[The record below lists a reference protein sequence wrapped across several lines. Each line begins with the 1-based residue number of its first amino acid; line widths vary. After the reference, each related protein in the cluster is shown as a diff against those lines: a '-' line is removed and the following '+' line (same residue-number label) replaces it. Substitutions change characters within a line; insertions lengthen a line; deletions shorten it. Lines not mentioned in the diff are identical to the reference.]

1 MSATVRKWVGRSG
14 KKNGI
19 SAVARLLVPGYGG
32 FVPRTRA
39 AKSFAAFAN
48 RELLLRKSKNE
59 TMAQDGK
66 SRIVGSHLLRRRK
79 GPKL

>member
-66 SRIVGSHLLRRRK
+66 SGIVGSHLLRRRK

>member
-1 MSATVRKWVGRSG
+1 
-14 KKNGI
+14 
-19 SAVARLLVPGYGG
+19 VARLLVPGYGG

-66 SRIVGSHLLRRRK
+66 SGIVGSHLLRRRM